1 MSAKSK
7 SREPLPRKPKSV
19 SNAQD
24 KIRLRAYQLYEEH
37 GRIDGHASDDWLQA
51 EAEVLGAKKHGSKSK
66 QIQRR
71 DKF

>member
-1 MSAKSK
+1 
-7 SREPLPRKPKSV
+7 V